1 MAVDMRIS
9 PCGCVRVIYDR
20 LYLGYGNLIPLE
32 MINVEKVTFG
42 ITDYTIQKIFEQK
55 DVDFIQYFNSTFV
68 QQNSPQNVYFRG
80 EFGFDDLGFYYTNPE
95 QFTTAEIIMNY
106 GLKQLVFKIGSPPTT
121 TLETPFTASYS
132 NGITEISRQE
142 LFNMQEVQ
150 VRVGNTDS
158 EPIVGSGHTY
168 ISIDPLF
175 ALNGKI
181 EFPYELYDTYVYV
194 TLTQKP
200 A

>member
-1 MAVDMRIS
+1 MAIYS
-9 PCGCVRVIYDR
+9 TLSTCGCLDITYDR
-20 LYLGYGNLIPLE
+20 LYLGYGNLIPQE
-32 MINVEKVTFG
+32 MINVDKVVFG
-42 ITDYTIQKIFEQK
+42 ITEYEIDKIFENK
-55 DVDFIQYFNSTFV
+55 DTDFIKYFNRTFV
-68 QQNSPQNVYFRG
+68 KFNSPNGEKFRG
-80 EFGFDDLGFYYTNPE
+80 EFAFDNLGFYYTNPE

-106 GLKQLVFKIGSPPTT
+106 GLKQLVFKIGTPPAT

-150 VRVGNTDS
+150 VRVGNIDS

-168 ISIDPLF
+168 ISIDPLY

>member
-1 MAVDMRIS
+1 MTIS
-9 PCGCVRVIYDR
+9 PCGCARIMYDR

-32 MINVEKVTFG
+32 MINVEKVTFL
-42 ITDYTIQKIFEQK
+42 ISDYPINKIFEEK
-55 DVDFIQYFNSTFV
+55 DVDFLSYFNTTFV
-68 QQNSPQNVYFRG
+68 KQISPYGEAFRG

-95 QFTTAEIIMNY
+95 QFSIAEIIMNY
-106 GLKQLVFKIGSPPTT
+106 GLKQLVFKIGDPPTT

-132 NGITEISRQE
+132 NGIDEISHQE

-150 VRVGNTDS
+150 VRVGNIDS
-158 EPIVGSGHTY
+158 EPIVSTGHSY
-168 ISIDPLF
+168 ISVDPLL
-175 ALNGKI
+175 ALNGI
-181 EFPYELYDTYVYV
+181 ITFPYELYDTYVYV

>member
-1 MAVDMRIS
+1 MAIHS
-9 PCGCVRVIYDR
+9 TLSTCGCLYITYDR
-20 LYLGYGNLIPLE
+20 LYLGYGNLIPQE
-32 MINVEKVTFG
+32 MINVDKVVFG
-42 ITDYTIQKIFEQK
+42 VTDYEIDKIFENK
-55 DVDFIQYFNSTFV
+55 DTDFIKYFNRTFV
-68 QQNSPQNVYFRG
+68 KFNSPNGEKFRG
-80 EFGFDDLGFYYTNPE
+80 EFAFDSLGFYYTNPE

-106 GLKQLVFKIGSPPTT
+106 GLKQLVFKIGTPPAT
-121 TLETPFTASYS
+121 TLEVPFTASYT

-150 VRVGNTDS
+150 VRVGNIDS
-158 EPIVGSGHTY
+158 EPIEGTGHTY
-168 ISIDPLF
+168 LSIDPDY

-181 EFPYELYDTYVYV
+181 EFPYALENIYVYV

>member
-1 MAVDMRIS
+1 
-9 PCGCVRVIYDR
+9 
-20 LYLGYGNLIPLE
+20 
-32 MINVEKVTFG
+32 
-42 ITDYTIQKIFEQK
+42 
-55 DVDFIQYFNSTFV
+55 
-68 QQNSPQNVYFRG
+68 
-80 EFGFDDLGFYYTNPE
+80 
-95 QFTTAEIIMNY
+95 MNY
-106 GLKQLVFKIGSPPTT
+106 GLKQLVFKIGTPPAT

-150 VRVGNTDS
+150 VRVGNIDS

-168 ISIDPLF
+168 ISIDPLY